1 MSDFLIIPESV
12 SGRVL
17 TAALSLVKRLISGAP
32 KESPQVTNFWNN
44 RPLTETE
51 FYQIKDDFLTERQY
65 DPKAIKRKYRG
76 DLRFHIPILGGWKR
90 YVVVTPRKGYVIEG
104 YWHIGWDERKSGGL
118 SLVRI
123 KGRQVRVLL
132 GPNETAFF
140 GLNRDGT
147 QIPVE
152 IIGSGQIGDGSMF
165 SQLPLH

>member
-65 DPKAIKRKYRG
+65 DLEAIKRKNRS
-76 DLRFHIPILGGWKR
+76 DLRL
-90 YVVVTPRKGYVIEG
+90 VT
-104 YWHIGWDERKSGGL
+104 
-118 SLVRI
+118 
-123 KGRQVRVLL
+123 
-132 GPNETAFF
+132 GPCLANYHST
-140 GLNRDGT
+140 D
-147 QIPVE
+147 
-152 IIGSGQIGDGSMF
+152 
-165 SQLPLH
+165 